1 VVRIDQVF
9 GRDAF
14 EQLLLHFQRR
24 FARGE
29 ARAVAEAKDVRVHR
43 HGRFSKRR
51 VEHHIGGFAAD
62 AGQGFEGF
70 ARAGHL
76 PAVLFHQNPAGFHQV
91 LGFAAVQANGLDV
104 ALQTCQAQ
112 VQDLLRRT
120 RHREE
125 FARGLV
131 HAHIRGLGRQQHGG
145 QQLEHA
151 GVFQLGHGHGVGGL
165 QGGQEGF
172 DLCGFHGV
180 SRCWQ
185 NDGQV
190 NTGRYTMPLQFADRL
205 NNVETSAIRELFK
218 LLGKPGIISFAGG
231 FPDSAMFDV
240 DGIREASN
248 AALSQD
254 PGAALQYGA
263 TEGFG
268 PLREQLAHFMGQKG
282 AKDVAADQLIVTT
295 GSQQGL
301 DLIGKTMISPGD
313 KVIVEGPTF
322 LATIQCFRL
331 YGADL
336 ISAPVDGHGVKT
348 DELEKLIAEHK
359 PKFVYLIP
367 TFGNPSGA
375 LLSAERRKQVLEMA
389 VKHQT
394 LIVEDDPYGDLY
406 FGEAPPPSL
415 LAMSASVPGSRE
427 LLVHC
432 GSLSKVLSPG
442 LRVGWM
448 IAPAELLGKATM
460 CKQFSDA
467 HTSTFAQATAA
478 QYLKAGRMPATLDK
492 VRAVYAQRAQ
502 TMGDALRKELGD
514 AVEFV
519 QPQGGLFV
527 WARLTG
533 AGGQV
538 NDGNVYAKRAI
549 EQGVAFV
556 PGTPFFCANP
566 DHATFRLS
574 FATVGEDKIL
584 EGVSRLAKAL

>member
-1 VVRIDQVF
+1 
-9 GRDAF
+9 
-14 EQLLLHFQRR
+14 
-24 FARGE
+24 
-29 ARAVAEAKDVRVHR
+29 
-43 HGRFSKRR
+43 
-51 VEHHIGGFAAD
+51 
-62 AGQGFEGF
+62 
-70 ARAGHL
+70 
-76 PAVLFHQNPAGFHQV
+76 
-91 LGFAAVQANGLDV
+91 
-104 ALQTCQAQ
+104 
-112 VQDLLRRT
+112 
-120 RHREE
+120 
-125 FARGLV
+125 
-131 HAHIRGLGRQQHGG
+131 
-145 QQLEHA
+145 
-151 GVFQLGHGHGVGGL
+151 
-165 QGGQEGF
+165 
-172 DLCGFHGV
+172 
-180 SRCWQ
+180 
-185 NDGQV
+185 
-190 NTGRYTMPLQFADRL
+190 MQFADRL

-240 DGIREASN
+240 EGIRAASN
-248 AALSQD
+248 AALAEE

-263 TEGFG
+263 TEGYN
-268 PLREQLAHFMGQKG
+268 PLREQLAAFMTSKG
-282 AKDVAADQLIVTT
+282 AKDVAADNLIVTT
-295 GSQQGL
+295 GSQQAL
-301 DLIGKTMISPGD
+301 DLLGKTLISPGD

-331 YGADL
+331 YGAEL
-336 ISAPVDGHGVKT
+336 ISAPIDGNGVKT

-375 LLSAERRKQVLEMA
+375 MLSLERRKAVLEMA
-389 VKHQT
+389 VKHNT

-406 FGEAPPPSL
+406 FGDAPPPSL
-415 LAMSASVPGSRE
+415 LNLSATVPGSRE

-478 QYLKAGRMPATLDK
+478 QYLKAGRMPATLAH
-492 VRAVYAQRAQ
+492 VRKVYAERAQ
-502 TMGDALRKELGD
+502 AMGDALRKELGD
-514 AVEFV
+514 AIEFV

-533 AGGQV
+533 AGGKV
-538 NDGNVYAKRAI
+538 ADGNVLAKRAI
-549 EQGVAFV
+549 EKGVAFV

-574 FATVGEDKIL
+574 FATADVDKIR
-584 EGVSRLAKAL
+584 EGVARLGQAV